1 MNSLQSFCGPGDE
14 GLRPAV
20 GTLSCERDYKLNM
33 QEYSKETSIGKKK
46 CEKEARTVNTPY
58 SKE

>member
-1 MNSLQSFCGPGDE
+1 MNSLQSFCGDE

-33 QEYSKETSIGKKK
+33 QEYSKETSIGKK
-46 CEKEARTVNTPY
+46 NT
-58 SKE
+58 KKKQGL